1 VSGPGAITVT
11 VNGAV
16 ETRDVEPRL
25 LLSDFIR
32 QDLGLTGT
40 HVGCEHGVCGACTV
54 LVDDEPVRACL
65 MFAVQADGTRIAT
78 VEGLVPRGVAVLG
91 PLQTAFREA
100 HALQCGFCT
109 PGILMSMTAFL
120 RDRPD
125 PTEQDIREALSGH
138 LCRCTGYTNI
148 VRAVSAAAHGAVPR

>member
-1 VSGPGAITVT
+1 
-11 VNGAV
+11 
-16 ETRDVEPRL
+16 
-25 LLSDFIR
+25 
-32 QDLGLTGT
+32 
-40 HVGCEHGVCGACTV
+40 V

-78 VEGLVPRGVAVLG
+78 VEGLVPRGEAVLG

-125 PTEQDIREALSGH
+125 PTEQDIREGLSGH